1 MNRKQ
6 FNHVVSATLVT
17 LLGLTFSAATFAAKP
32 EDAIKYR
39 QAVMAAQGWN
49 MNAMGAMVK
58 GDKPYDKAAF
68 AKRAENLAA
77 LNKMVYEGFTIEGS
91 DKGDTKAKPEIWT
104 MMEKFKGG
112 TEKVSAESAKLVQA
126 AQGDDFNAI
135 KAQFGEVGK
144 TCKGCHDNFRSK

>member
-1 MNRKQ
+1 MKKY
-6 FNHVVSATLVT
+6 FNHIVSATVVT
-17 LLGLTFSAATFAAKP
+17 LCGLTFSAATFAAKP

-39 QAVMAAQGWN
+39 QGVMAAQGWN

-58 GDKPYDKAAF
+58 GDKPYDKAEF

-77 LNKMVYEGFTIEGS
+77 LNKMAYEGFTVDGS
-91 DKGDTKAKPEIWT
+91 DKGETKAKAEIWS
-104 MMEKFKGG
+104 MMEKFKDG
-112 TEKVSAESAKLVQA
+112 TEKVSAESEKLVKA
-126 AQGDDFNAI
+126 AQGGDFNAI